1 MAHMTGNNRSRME
14 TKMASLSMTPPTRE
28 AVEAFRRDV
37 VEASLSQL
45 VLLRFTAS
53 WCGPCK
59 QMAPAIDRVVAQA
72 PEGKVKQ
79 VVVDIDQEGWIAEQF
94 RVQSVPT
101 VYALLGGQPVDGF
114 VGARSEREIKAFVD
128 KLLAQVPAGDADA
141 EAELAAIVTQGNQLL
156 SEGKAGEAAQLFGAL
171 VQQLPDR
178 VDVVTGYARALLA
191 LGQVAGAEAAMA
203 TLPDDAS
210 DPAISQVRTAI
221 ELARTPVASAEQEA
235 LEAKVQADPDDHDS
249 RLALASILFA
259 AGQRD
264 AAADQLLASIAAD
277 REWNEGAARAQL
289 LKFIEAVGV
298 GDAWSVGIRRKLSSI
313 LFA

>member
-1 MAHMTGNNRSRME
+1 
-14 TKMASLSMTPPTRE
+14 MASLSMTPPTRE
-28 AVEAFRRDV
+28 AIDAFRRDV

-59 QMAPAIDRVVAQA
+59 QMAPTIDKVVAAA
-72 PEGKVKQ
+72 PAGKVKQ

-114 VGARSEREIKAFVD
+114 VGAKSEREIKAFVD
-128 KLLAQVPAGDADA
+128 KLLAQVPESGA
-141 EAELAAIVTQGNQLL
+141 EADISALVEEANAMLAADNATG
-156 SEGKAGEAAQLFGAL
+156 AAELFGAL
-171 VQQLPDR
+171 ARELPER
-178 VDVVTGYARALLA
+178 VDVAVGHARALLA
-191 LGQVAGAEAAMA
+191 LGQVDAAEAAIA
-203 TLPDDAS
+203 RLPDDAK
-210 DPAISQVRTAI
+210 DAGIQQVRAGI
-221 ELARTPVASAEQEA
+221 ELARTPVASSEQAA
-235 LEAKVQADPDDHDS
+235 LEARVAADPDDHES
-249 RLALASILFA
+249 RMALAAILFST
-259 AGQRD
+259 GQRD

-298 GDAWSVGIRRKLSSI
+298 GDAWSVGMRRRLSSI